1 MDENEIKKTNCE
13 TDGNVI
19 VLRDNKGK
27 SFDFSLLD
35 FIEYKGDQYAVL
47 LPKDYEG
54 KSVAILKVEDV
65 NGDRIADYISVKDDS
80 VVEAVFGIFKKKLPG
95 EQEG

>member
-1 MDENEIKKTNCE
+1 MEENEIKKTNCE

-35 FIEYKGDQYAVL
+35 FIEYNGEQYAVL
-47 LPKDYEG
+47 MPKAAEG

-65 NGDRIADYISVKDDS
+65 NGDQIADYISVKDDS
-80 VVEAVFGIFKKKLPG
+80 VVEAVFDIFRKKLLG
-95 EQEG
+95 EQE

>member
-19 VLRDNKGK
+19 VLRDKKGNC
-27 SFDFSLLD
+27 FDFSLLD

-80 VVEAVFGIFKKKLPG
+80 VVEAVFGIFKK
-95 EQEG
+95 